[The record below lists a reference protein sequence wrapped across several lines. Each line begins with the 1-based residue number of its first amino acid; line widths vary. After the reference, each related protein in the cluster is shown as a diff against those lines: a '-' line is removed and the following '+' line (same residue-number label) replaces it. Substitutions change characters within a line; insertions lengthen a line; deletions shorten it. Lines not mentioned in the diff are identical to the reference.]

1 MEQDV
6 LWTPREL
13 SKFLGYSES
22 TICRM
27 VSQSPEKLPPRITAL
42 ARPRWLP
49 EVVREWAKCYSDSPV
64 GQVGRPAKS
73 GSASLKR
80 DHRPPHF

>member
-1 MEQDV
+1 MDDDN

-13 SKFLGYSES
+13 AKFLGYTES

-27 VSQSPEKLPPRITAL
+27 VSQNPEKLPPRVAAL

-49 EVVREWAKCYSDSPV
+49 EVAREWARASSDVPI
-64 GQVGRPAKS
+64 GRGGRP
-73 GSASLKR
+73 R
-80 DHRPPHF
+80 NIR

>member
-1 MEQDV
+1 MEEDN

-13 SKFLGYSES
+13 SRFLGYSES

-27 VSQSPEKLPPRITAL
+27 ISQCPEKLPPRVKAL

-49 EVVREWAKCYSDSPV
+49 DVAREWAKVNSETV
-64 GQVGRPAKS
+64 VTRTGRPRKI
-73 GSASLKR
+73 R
-80 DHRPPHF
+80 

>member
-1 MEQDV
+1 MTEEDY

-13 SKFLGYSES
+13 AKFLGYSES

-27 VSQSPEKLPPRITAL
+27 VSQCPEKLPPRVATL

-49 EVVREWAKCYSDSPV
+49 EVAREWARVSSDLQI
-64 GQVGRPAKS
+64 GRRGRP
-73 GSASLKR
+73 R
-80 DHRPPHF
+80 IIR

>member
-1 MEQDV
+1 MEEDR

-13 SKFLGYSES
+13 SKYLGYSES

-27 VSQSPEKLPPRITAL
+27 VSQCPEKLPPRVTAL

-49 EVVREWAKCYSDSPV
+49 EVAHEWAKANSDSIV
-64 GQVGRPAKS
+64 ARTGRPRS
-73 GSASLKR
+73 IR
-80 DHRPPHF
+80 

>member
-1 MEQDV
+1 MMEDDR

-27 VSQSPEKLPPRITAL
+27 VSQCPEKLPPRIAAL

-49 EVVREWAKCYSDSPV
+49 EVAREWARVSSDPPIQR
-64 GQVGRPAKS
+64 GGRP
-73 GSASLKR
+73 R
-80 DHRPPHF
+80 HIR